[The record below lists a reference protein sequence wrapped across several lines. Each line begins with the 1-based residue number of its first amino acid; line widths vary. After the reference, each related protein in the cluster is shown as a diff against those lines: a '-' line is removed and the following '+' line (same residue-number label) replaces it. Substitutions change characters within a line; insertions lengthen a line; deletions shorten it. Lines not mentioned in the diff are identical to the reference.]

1 MTTTDFAF
9 RVCRGCLTADCINP
23 LSSIFNHKQLARTA
37 EKLQKLSG
45 IEVGKMKHKQCSL
58 HGSNKEKITT

>member
-45 IEVGKMKHKQCSL
+45 VEVS
-58 HGSNKEKITT
+58 